1 MDFRREVLQIQPT
14 NLGSGVFGAR
24 NGLPQVIFEIPRVP
38 KIMDGKS
45 LRINGTM
52 TCLASEGQPPQ
63 NATNFFV
70 AAAPVNDVYIDGRT
84 GISSVID
91 TLSIQNLEG
100 ATYETIKNYNRMCSS
115 LSPLNESVENYLN
128 GGVDGLYGGLSKEVS
143 TAKKS
148 DNKFEF
154 SLPLLAGFLAGSG
167 GIDLQLIKGCRIIIT
182 LAPDNFVMR
191 NNYWRNTNSAGG
203 TTAGGAYYELSN
215 MSLSVTCE
223 TPDEAGQNA
232 MIANRQGS
240 WDYDAYSSFYNVI
253 QSNDH
258 NATINI
264 NTGRTISTIMNIVPS
279 KFLNNYEYNS
289 QWTSQLL
296 TENGAGVLKNRV
308 VMTDLTFTK
317 GGLRIPLDFEVD
329 SQASQTSGV
338 STSFKNFE
346 ELNAIRN
353 VWSLSNFEKS
363 LTTELSLPLGN
374 AVAGGAAYEQARF
387 SLVNGYSM
395 NFEDKIQQYNLGVSY
410 DHITY
415 NGLDFRGTPL
425 GLRIQSVAPTG
436 TSLKPHSLFL
446 FVKHKNTIVFQD
458 GQVRVIM

>member
-24 NGLPQVIFEIPRVP
+24 NGLPQIIFEIPRVP

-52 TCLASEGQPPQ
+52 TCLASEGQEPQ
-63 NATNFFV
+63 NSANFFV

-84 GISSVID
+84 GVSSVID

-143 TAKKS
+143 TAKKC

-264 NTGRTISTIMNIVPS
+264 NTGRTISTIMNIIPS
-279 KFLNNYEYNS
+279 KFLNNYQYNS

-296 TENGAGVLKNRV
+296 TENGANVLKNRV

-374 AVAGGAAYEQARF
+374 AVTGGGAYDQARF

-425 GLRIQSVAPTG
+425 GVRIQSVAPTG

-458 GQVRVIM
+458 GQVRVIS

>member
-1 MDFRREVLQIQPT
+1 MNFRREVLQIQPT

-24 NGLPQVIFEIPRVP
+24 SGLPQIIFEIPRVP

-52 TCLASEGQPPQ
+52 TCLASAGTPPA

-143 TAKKS
+143 TAKKC

-167 GIDLQLIKGCRIIIT
+167 GIDLQLIKGCRVIIN
-182 LAPDNFVMR
+182 LSPDNFVMR

-329 SQASQTSGV
+329 SQSSQTSGV

-374 AVAGGAAYEQARF
+374 AVAGAAAYDQARF

-425 GLRIQSVAPTG
+425 GIRIQSVAPVG
-436 TSLKPHSLFL
+436 TALRPHSLFL

>member
-1 MDFRREVLQIQPT
+1 MNFKREVLQIQPT

-24 NGLPQVIFEIPRVP
+24 NGLPQIILEIPRVP

-52 TCLASEGQPPQ
+52 SIFSSTGVKPQ
-63 NATNFFV
+63 NTENFFV
-70 AAAPVNDVYIDGRT
+70 DAAPVNDIFMDGRT
-84 GISSVID
+84 GMSSVID
-91 TLSIQNLEG
+91 VLSIQNLEG
-100 ATYETIKNYNRMCSS
+100 ATYETIKNYSRMASS
-115 LSPLNESVENYLN
+115 VSPLNESVENYLN
-128 GGVDGLYGGLSKEVS
+128 GGIDGLYGGLSKEVS
-143 TAKKS
+143 TASKC
-148 DNKFEF
+148 DNKFDF
-154 SLPLLAGFLAGSG
+154 SLPLLAGFLNGSG
-167 GIDLQLIKGCRIIIT
+167 GIDLQLIKGCRII
-182 LAPDNFVMR
+182 LNLSPDNMVLR
-191 NNYWRNTNSAGG
+191 NNHWRNINSTGG
-203 TTAGGAYYELSN
+203 TALGGAYYELSN
-215 MSLSVTCE
+215 ISLSVTCE
-223 TPDEAGQNA
+223 TPDQQGQNA
-232 MIANRQGS
+232 MIANQQGS
-240 WDYDAYSSFYNVI
+240 WDYDAFSSFYNVI

-258 NATINI
+258 NAIMNI
-264 NTGRTISTIMNIVPS
+264 NTGRTISTIMNLVPS
-279 KFLNNYEYNS
+279 KFLNNYNYNS
-289 QWTSQLL
+289 LWTSQLL
-296 TENGAGVLKNRV
+296 TENAAGILKNRV

-317 GGLRIPLDFEVD
+317 GGLRIPLDYMTTSGP
-329 SQASQTSGV
+329 SQEIGV

-374 AVAGGAAYEQARF
+374 NIAAGSASQQARF

-395 NFEDKIQQYNLGVSY
+395 NYEDKIQQYNLGVSY

-436 TSLKPHSLFL
+436 TSLRPHSLFM
-446 FVKHKNTIVFQD
+446 FVKHKNTIVFQN

>member
-24 NGLPQVIFEIPRVP
+24 NGLPQIIFEIPRVP

-296 TENGAGVLKNRV
+296 TENGANVLKNRV

-374 AVAGGAAYEQARF
+374 AVAGGAAYDQARF